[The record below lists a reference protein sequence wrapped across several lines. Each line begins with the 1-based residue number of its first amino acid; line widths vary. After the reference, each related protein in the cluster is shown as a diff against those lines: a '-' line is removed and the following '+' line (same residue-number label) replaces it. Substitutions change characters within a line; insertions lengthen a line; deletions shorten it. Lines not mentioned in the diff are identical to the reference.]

1 MDNEIYYKIYRSS
14 RIKNKLTVVT
24 MQWFDESD
32 YVDERFFR
40 DKNGDILKFDDE
52 DEAIDWL
59 IKNIK
64 KEKID
69 PEYLKRIEENE
80 PSWENNYYK

>member
-1 MDNEIYYKIYRSS
+1 MDNEIYYRIYRSS

-24 MQWFDESD
+24 MQWFDEPD
-32 YVDERFFR
+32 YVNERFFK
-40 DKNGDILKFDDE
+40 DKDGNILKFDDE